1 MFSKFYVG
9 FVFFLVVVGV
19 IIVEAVVVAGNCDLF
34 ACIVCRYCFVRL
46 TDCWLVLLEDQIILR
61 FN

>member
-1 MFSKFYVG
+1 MLLFA
-9 FVFFLVVVGV
+9 VGV
-19 IIVEAVVVAGNCDLF
+19 LVVEAVVVAINCDLF

-46 TDCWLVLLEDQIILR
+46 TDCWFVLLGDRIILR